1 MSDYTPALVRS
12 LVDDLDAV
20 LRKAVE
26 DGNLKEAL
34 KTERGRLVNNFIF
47 TTKKH

>member
-26 DGNLKEAL
+26 DGKLKEAL
-34 KTERGRLVNNFIF
+34 ATEKGRLVNFFFSTRKID
-47 TTKKH
+47 